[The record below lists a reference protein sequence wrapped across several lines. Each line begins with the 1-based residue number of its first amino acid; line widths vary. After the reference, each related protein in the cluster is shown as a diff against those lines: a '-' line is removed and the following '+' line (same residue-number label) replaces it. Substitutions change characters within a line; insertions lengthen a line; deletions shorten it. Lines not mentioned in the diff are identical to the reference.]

1 MRFTEGRSDGAGAG
15 SRRRLTRV
23 TVVVTLAVSI
33 FLSGAMVWAA
43 DQSGAA
49 VKRWTRLQSSML
61 ARAEVA
67 SVRIG
72 HFIYVVGGFPE
83 GFQTISTVERYNIR
97 SDQWRPMPPMPVALN
112 HPAAVGYKGRLY
124 VHGGFPGIAEIFSF
138 GSTSG
143 LYRFNPE
150 RNRWTQQPSSPTP
163 RAAEAAAVIGHR
175 MYVAG
180 GANQTGSVNSLEI
193 YDFHRK
199 RWQPGPSFQ
208 GPARNHALGVA
219 SDGYFYVLGG
229 RSGGTMGDPSLAQN
243 YPDVDRY
250 NPRRHRWLRRPPML
264 EARSGFGAATLGDD
278 RIVAFGGEDWPFKS
292 VIGTAELF
300 DPGTGRWT
308 FLPDMPTPRHGLGAA
323 ALGDRVY
330 AIEGATDVTA
340 SEPTSLL
347 EALDVPAASNA
358 KVRRAKVD

>member
-1 MRFTEGRSDGAGAG
+1 
-15 SRRRLTRV
+15 
-23 TVVVTLAVSI
+23 VTLVATIALSVV
-33 FLSGAMVWAA
+33 LSGGLAFAA
-43 DQSGAA
+43 DQSRAA
-49 VKRWTRLQSSML
+49 VRRWTPLQSSTL

-72 HFIYVVGGFPE
+72 HFVYVVGGFPE

-97 SDQWRPMPPMPVALN
+97 SDEWRPMPPMPVALN

-138 GSTSG
+138 GSISG

-180 GANQTGSVNSLEI
+180 GANETGSLNSLEV

-199 RWQPGPSFQ
+199 RWLLGPSFP

-219 SDGYFYVLGG
+219 SDGFFYVLGG
-229 RSGGTMGDPSLAQN
+229 RSGGTTGDPSLAQS
-243 YPDVDRY
+243 YADVDRY
-250 NPRRHRWLRRPPML
+250 NPRRHRWLRMPPMRG
-264 EARSGFGAATLGDD
+264 ARSGFGAVVLRDD

-292 VIGTAELF
+292 VIGTAELL

-308 FLPDMPTPRHGLGAA
+308 FLPNMRTPRHGLGAA
-323 ALGDRVY
+323 ALADRVY

-340 SEPTSLL
+340 SEPTSLV
-347 EALDVPAASNA
+347 EALDVPATSTA
-358 KVRRAKVD
+358 KVRRAASASRRARSPRRR

>member
-1 MRFTEGRSDGAGAG
+1 MGAV
-15 SRRRLTRV
+15 RRLLATG
-23 TVVVTLAVSI
+23 TVVATIALSFVVSGGMA
-33 FLSGAMVWAA
+33 FAT
-43 DQSGAA
+43 DQSRAT
-49 VKRWTRLQSSML
+49 VKRWTPLQSSTL

-83 GFQTISTVERYNIR
+83 GFQTISTVERYNVR
-97 SDQWRPMPPMPVALN
+97 SDEWRPMPPMPVALN

-143 LYRFNPE
+143 LYRLNPE
-150 RNRWTQQPSSPTP
+150 RGRWTQLPSSPTP

-180 GANQTGSVNSLEI
+180 GANETGSLNSLEI

-199 RWQPGPSFQ
+199 RWLAGPSFQ

-219 SDGYFYVLGG
+219 SNGFFYVLGG
-229 RSGGTMGDPSLAQN
+229 RSGGTTGDPSLAQN
-243 YPDVDRY
+243 YADVDRY
-250 NPRRHRWLRRPPML
+250 NPRRHRWVWRPPMQG
-264 EARSGFGAATLGDD
+264 ARSGFGAVILRDD
-278 RIVAFGGEDWPFKS
+278 RIVAFGGEDWPFRS
-292 VIGTAELF
+292 VIATAELF
-300 DPGTGRWT
+300 DPRTKRWT
-308 FLPDMPTPRHGLGAA
+308 FLPDMRTPRHGLAAA

-340 SEPTSLL
+340 SEPTSLV
-347 EALDVPAASNA
+347 EALDVPAASKSRA
-358 KVRRAKVD
+358 RGTSSTSRRASSARHH